1 MELIEKYLKSLYKG
15 NKNKYI
21 EDLRDEV
28 SEHLLES
35 TQNLMSQGY
44 DVEEAQMKAIEEF
57 DDGSCSLRNLYLEL
71 SNDIELLNV
80 KNNNLIKRTNILC
93 NIFKYIS
100 IISITILLILTFL
113 NKHNLITYTQYFE
126 WDSIK
131 TEFNEKIKS
140 IASVNNVNDVKSY
153 RNELDSILKSDEFSF
168 IKGVRIYN
176 NEKSAY
182 SDSKSDVL
190 YRYGP
195 HRLNIDDYSYS
206 GNVKSFDGE
215 DWFYRVNIGE
225 NYLSKIIKI
234 IKNIVICVA
243 PISIIIYL
251 YFKFTLQNINKL

>member
-100 IISITILLILTFL
+100 IILSPYLQFILLI
-113 NKHNLITYTQYFE
+113 
-126 WDSIK
+126 
-131 TEFNEKIKS
+131 
-140 IASVNNVNDVKSY
+140 
-153 RNELDSILKSDEFSF
+153 
-168 IKGVRIYN
+168 
-176 NEKSAY
+176 
-182 SDSKSDVL
+182 
-190 YRYGP
+190 
-195 HRLNIDDYSYS
+195 NI
-206 GNVKSFDGE
+206 
-215 DWFYRVNIGE
+215 
-225 NYLSKIIKI
+225 
-234 IKNIVICVA
+234 
-243 PISIIIYL
+243 IS
-251 YFKFTLQNINKL
+251 N